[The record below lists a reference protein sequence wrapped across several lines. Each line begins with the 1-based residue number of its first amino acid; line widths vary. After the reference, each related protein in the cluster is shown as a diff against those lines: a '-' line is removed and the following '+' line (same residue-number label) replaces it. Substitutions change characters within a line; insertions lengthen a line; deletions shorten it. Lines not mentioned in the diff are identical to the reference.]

1 MMEISMFGESSML
14 PRRSAA
20 GRASESGEEIGAVHK
35 VAALVLSLAIAG
47 GIVVA
52 MPVALLYLG

>member
-1 MMEISMFGESSML
+1 MFGESSML